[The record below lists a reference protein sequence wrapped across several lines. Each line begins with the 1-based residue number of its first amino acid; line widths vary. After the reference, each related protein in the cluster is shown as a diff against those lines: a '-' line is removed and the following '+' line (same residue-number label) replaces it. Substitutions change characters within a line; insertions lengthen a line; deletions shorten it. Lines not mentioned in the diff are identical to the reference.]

1 MQFFNHALPLA
12 FLKADRNGKIISY
25 STIARETFDLSG
37 GHLKGIIDEES
48 IEKLIQYSWEP
59 GLDPVKLELNMK
71 TRETPLCLFEVHIQW
86 DSEGHANM
94 LFVPKDSSNEG
105 LMDKLMQLQQRL
117 ASTDFE
123 LLEKK
128 EELEEVLIRLNQ
140 LSGPF
145 IPLSETLCLIPLFGD
160 ITADKIN
167 VISESC
173 LKAVFAGEY
182 DEILFDLTAVGEIEG
197 KGIEKFTQLIKTLNF
212 MTGSIIK
219 LIGIKPNL
227 AEVLNN
233 YKLDEWVQIDQSLKQ
248 VLNVYFK
255 RNERGAS

>member
-1 MQFFNHALPLA
+1 MQYFDQTLPLA
-12 FLKADRNGKIISY
+12 FLKADRNGEILSY
-25 STIARETFDLSG
+25 STLARNSFDLSDG
-37 GHLKGIIDEES
+37 NLKGIIDEES
-48 IEKLIQYSWEP
+48 IEKLVRYSREP
-59 GLDPVKLELNMK
+59 GVEPVILELNMK
-71 TRETPLCLFEVHIQW
+71 TKDAPLALFDVHILW
-86 DSEGHANM
+86 DSDGCANM
-94 LFVPKDSSNEG
+94 IFLPKDGSNEV
-105 LMDKLMQLQQRL
+105 LMKKLLELQGRL

-128 EELEEVLIRLNQ
+128 EELEQVLLRLNQ

-145 IPLSETLCLIPLFGD
+145 VPLSESMCLIPLFGD

-173 LKAVFAGEY
+173 LKSVFAGEY
-182 DEILFDLTAVGEIEG
+182 DEILFDLTAVGEVED

-227 AEVLNN
+227 AKVLNN
-233 YKLDEWVQIDQSLKQ
+233 YKLDEWVQLDQSLKQ
-248 VLNVYFK
+248 VLTVYLDRK
-255 RNERGAS
+255 EHGAS

>member
-1 MQFFNHALPLA
+1 M
-12 FLKADRNGKIISY
+12 
-25 STIARETFDLSG
+25 E
-37 GHLKGIIDEES
+37 
-48 IEKLIQYSWEP
+48 
-59 GLDPVKLELNMK
+59 PVKLELNMK
-71 TRETPLCLFEVHIQW
+71 TKDAPLALFDVHILW
-86 DSEGHANM
+86 DSDDCANM
-94 LFVPKDSSNEG
+94 IFLPKDSSNEV
-105 LMDKLMQLQQRL
+105 LMNKLLELQGRL

-128 EELEEVLIRLNQ
+128 EELEQVLIRLNQ

-145 IPLSETLCLIPLFGD
+145 IPLSESMCLIPLFGD

-173 LKAVFAGEY
+173 LKSVFAGEY
-182 DEILFDLTAVGEIEG
+182 DEILFDLTAVGEVED

-227 AEVLNN
+227 AKVVNN
-233 YKLDEWVQIDQSLKQ
+233 YKLDEWVQLDQSLKQ
-248 VLNVYFK
+248 VLSVYLDRK
-255 RNERGAS
+255 EQGAS

>member
-1 MQFFNHALPLA
+1 MQYFDQPLPLA
-12 FLKADRNGKIISY
+12 FLKADRNGKIVSY
-25 STIARETFDLSG
+25 STIARESFDLSE

-59 GLDPVKLELNMK
+59 GVDPVKLELNMK
-71 TRETPLCLFEVHIQW
+71 TRETPITLFEVHIQW
-86 DSEGHANM
+86 DSEDHANM
-94 LFVPKDSSNEG
+94 LFLPKDSSNEG

-117 ASTDFE
+117 SSTDFE

-128 EELEEVLIRLNQ
+128 EELEQVLIRLNQ

-160 ITADKIN
+160 ITPDKIN

-182 DEILFDLTAVGEIEG
+182 EEILFDLTAVGEIEG

-227 AEVLNN
+227 AKVLNN

-248 VLNVYFK
+248 VLNVYFN
-255 RNERGAS
+255 RNELGAS